1 MVSKWKAVVSADGES
16 GRREGR
22 EERRGG
28 GAFVAGLAGVLLVDG
43 GLDVVGEE
51 RGKGEEGGH
60 SRHGDM
66 EGAPGDVLVSPFD
79 HQGVAAFLLQQV
91 DHAVEFGPQVF
102 DQDFLARH
110 LGAMH
115 SDQ

>member
-43 GLDVVGEE
+43 GLDVVGRGE
-51 RGKGEEGGH
+51 RRKGEGGH

-91 DHAVEFGPQVF
+91 DHTVEFGPQVF
-102 DQDFLARH
+102 DQNFLARH

>member
-43 GLDVVGEE
+43 GLDVRGGE
-51 RGKGEEGGH
+51 RGKGEEGGI
-60 SRHGDM
+60 HGT
-66 EGAPGDVLVSPFD
+66 EIWKGLPGMCSSP
-79 HQGVAAFLLQQV
+79 
-91 DHAVEFGPQVF
+91 
-102 DQDFLARH
+102 H
-110 LGAMH
+110 LTTRV
-115 SDQ
+115 